1 MVQRVS
7 TVAFE
12 GIEARAVDVQVQV
25 APGLPAFAIVG
36 LPDKAVSEA
45 RERVR
50 SALIA
55 SGPAR
60 RITVNL
66 APADLPKEGSHYDL
80 PIALG
85 LIAAIGA
92 IPSDALS
99 GFTVLGELGLDG
111 SIAPVAGV
119 LPAAIGA
126 NSRDEGLICPA
137 ACGSEAAWASP
148 DIQIIAAKSLIQIAN
163 HFKGTQV
170 LSRPQPKVHEREET
184 LPDLRDIKGQESAKR
199 ALEIAAAGGHHLL
212 MIGSPGAGKSMLAAR
227 LPSILPPLS
236 PSELLEV
243 SMIAR
248 EETLPDLRDIKG
260 QESAKRALEIAAAG
274 GHHLLMIGSPGAGKS
289 MLAARLP
296 SILPPLSPSELL
308 EVSMIASVAGE
319 IRDGALTA
327 RRPFRSPHH
336 SASMAALTGGGMRAK
351 PGEISLAHQ
360 GVLFLDELPEF
371 DPRVLDSLRQ
381 PLENGEVSVSR
392 ANHRVTY
399 PARFMLVAAMNPCRC
414 GHAYEP
420 GYSCKRG
427 QLDRC
432 TSDYQV
438 RISGPLMDRIDL
450 RIEVPAVTA
459 ADLILPPP
467 SEGSAEVA
475 ARVAA
480 ARDIQLARYAAA
492 GMPHVRTNA
501 EAPASLLDTIAQPD
515 AHGTKLLRDAA
526 ETMKLTARGYH
537 RVLRV
542 ARTLADLDG
551 AEKIGRLHLAEALS
565 YRALAEDLRRAA

>member
-25 APGLPAFAIVG
+25 APGLPAFNIVG

-50 SALIA
+50 AALIA
-55 SGPAR
+55 SGLALPAR

-85 LIAAIGA
+85 LMAAIGA

-99 GFTVLGELGLDG
+99 GFSVLGELGLDG
-111 SIAPVAGV
+111 SIAAVAGV

-126 NSRDEGLICPA
+126 NARDEGLICPA
-137 ACGSEAAWASP
+137 ACGAEAAWASP
-148 DIQIIAAKSLIQIAN
+148 DIQIVAASSLIQIAN

-170 LSRPQPKVHEREET
+170 LSRPQPRIREAQST
-184 LPDLRDIKGQESAKR
+184 LLDLRDIKGQESAKR

-212 MIGSPGAGKSMLAAR
+212 MIGSPGSGKSMLASR

-236 PSELLEV
+236 P
-243 SMIAR
+243 A
-248 EETLPDLRDIKG
+248 
-260 QESAKRALEIAAAG
+260 
-274 GHHLLMIGSPGAGKS
+274 
-289 MLAARLP
+289 
-296 SILPPLSPSELL
+296 ELL

-319 IRDGALTA
+319 IDGGALTS
-327 RRPFRSPHH
+327 RRPFRAPHH
-336 SASMAALTGGGMRAK
+336 SASMAALAGGGVRAR
-351 PGEISLAHQ
+351 PGEISLAHN

-381 PLENGEVSVSR
+381 PLENGEIAVSR

-420 GYSCKRG
+420 GYACKRG
-427 QLDRC
+427 RLDRC
-432 TSDYQV
+432 TADYQM

-459 ADLILPPP
+459 SDLILPPP

-480 ARDIQLARYAAA
+480 ARNIQADRYAAA
-492 GMPHVRTNA
+492 GLPHIRTNA
-501 EAPASLLDTIAQPD
+501 EAPSSVLEDIAQPD
-515 AHGTKLLRDAA
+515 AQGLKLLRDAA
-526 ETMKLTARGYH
+526 ESMHLSARGYH

-551 AEKIGRLHLAEALS
+551 ADKVGRLHLAEALS
-565 YRALAEDLRRAA
+565 YRALADDIKRAA